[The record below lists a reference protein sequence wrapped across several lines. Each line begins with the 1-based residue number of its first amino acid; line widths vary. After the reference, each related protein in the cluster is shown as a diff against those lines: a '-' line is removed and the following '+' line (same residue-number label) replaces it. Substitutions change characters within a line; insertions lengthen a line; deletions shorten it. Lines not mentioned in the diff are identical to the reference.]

1 MQEEFKDAAYTFAK
15 QRGDIIVDVAHVLF
29 VIARKYKDRLQEQGV
44 DIDKIVAY
52 LGSEGESIKPP
63 ESFSDAA
70 TKGLESCHSASSA
83 IEWVVETYRTLVIPN
98 SPAAS
103 SSTAHAQTPQKED
116 IVHKAK
122 EIGSAKPK
130 RTVEEIYADLDALIG
145 LVKVK
150 KVIRDVVA
158 RQKAAVVMKERGQ
171 SLIFSKHL
179 VFTGAPGTGKTTVA
193 RYIGEL
199 YAAINVLPGD
209 AFVEVGRADLIGEY
223 VGHTAPK
230 VRAVVERA
238 RGGVL
243 FIDEAY
249 ALMPTS
255 ANDYGHEAL
264 STLVQLMENYRDDLV
279 VIMAGYRHEM
289 QAMIDSNPGLRSRMT
304 TYIDF
309 PNYSPDELSTIF
321 KNIVESHTMQVS
333 SDAVDYLQRELD
345 TVVSHVGF
353 GNARFV
359 RSVWE
364 HAFSHMASREFADG
378 AFDTNELRTL
388 QKEDVQ
394 FACDE
399 LLQGLRQQAR
409 HHTTRI
415 AITRPGVVT
424 GLAWTAAGGDILY
437 LEAAAFAG
445 DDTLRI
451 TGQLGNIM
459 SESVA
464 AALSC
469 VRNMSA
475 TLGFPK
481 SFFDQHSLHIHAPEG
496 AIPKDGPS
504 AGITLATAIASLATN
519 RKVRDDVAM
528 TGEITLYGRVL
539 KVGGIREKVMAAH
552 RVGIRTALIPY
563 ENLSDI
569 DEIPQSIRD
578 DMTIIGV
585 QSVEEVFAHALGDV
599 HANES

>member
-1 MQEEFKDAAYTFAK
+1 MQEIIKNDAYTFAK
-15 QRGDIIVDVAHVLF
+15 QRGDITVDIGHMLYVV
-29 VIARKYKDRLQEQGV
+29 VRRYKDHMSDQGI
-44 DIDKIVAY
+44 DINEILEF
-52 LGSEGESIKPP
+52 LGDEGNSIKKP
-63 ESFSDAA
+63 EKFTNRAEIA
-70 TKGLESCHSASSA
+70 LEKCGSAASSVEWA
-83 IEWVVETYRTLVIPN
+83 IETYRQLIFPH
-98 SPAAS
+98 AATQNNDTAQAQ
-103 SSTAHAQTPQKED
+103 STQKEE
-116 IVHKAK
+116 VSQKS
-122 EIGSAKPK
+122 EITGTKSK
-130 RTVEEIYADLDALIG
+130 RSVDEIFADLDSLIG
-145 LVKVK
+145 LQKVK

-158 RQKAAVVMKERGQ
+158 RQKAALVMKERGQ
-171 SLIFSKHL
+171 SMVFSKHL

-289 QAMIDSNPGLRSRMT
+289 QAMIDTNPGLRSRMT

-309 PNYSPDELSTIF
+309 PNYTPDELSTIF
-321 KNIVESHTMQVS
+321 KNIVNAHSMQISHE
-333 SDAVDYLQRELD
+333 AVTYLEQELD
-345 TVVSHVGF
+345 AIVSHVGF

-378 AFDTNELRTL
+378 VFDNDELRTL
-388 QKEDVQ
+388 QKEDVV

-399 LLQGLRQQAR
+399 LLQGVRQFAR
-409 HHTTRI
+409 QRTKRI
-415 AITRPGVVT
+415 PITRPGIVT
-424 GLAWTAAGGDILY
+424 GLAWTAVGGDILY
-437 LEAAAFAG
+437 LEAAVFAG
-445 DDTLRI
+445 GNELQI
-451 TGQLGNIM
+451 TGQLGNVM
-459 SESVA
+459 SESVS

-469 VRNMSA
+469 VRNLSS
-475 TLGFPK
+475 TLGVSK
-481 SFFDQHSLHIHAPEG
+481 EFFDQNSLHIHAPEG
-496 AIPKDGPS
+496 SIPKDGPS
-504 AGITLATAIASLATN
+504 AGITLATAIASVVTN

-552 RVGIRTALIPY
+552 RVGIRTALIPH
-563 ENLSDI
+563 ENVADI
-569 DEIPQSIRD
+569 NDIPQSIRD
-578 DMTIIGV
+578 EMKIIGV
-585 QSVEEVFAHALGDV
+585 ESIEEVFAHALS
-599 HANES
+599 NEQHMMS